1 MMSPAAVSVKR
12 YSTFFKNKK
21 ALKVLDYGAGKLR
34 NSLFLADS
42 GFHVYA
48 ADLPEQIRRVRESG
62 AAAGLEG
69 LLENSQLSAGGLNAD
84 LVVSTYVINIIA
96 DNEERI
102 RYLRNAS
109 LNLHPKGYLLIEV
122 QCRKES
128 PRCGSGCP
136 SHMKSPPCAKA
147 CSLEELDGMA
157 GLFGFARL
165 CHYHRRHALAVVYQ
179 LQNA

>member
-1 MMSPAAVSVKR
+1 MSSAALSVKR
-12 YSTFFKNKK
+12 YSTFFKTRK

-34 NSLFLADS
+34 NSLYLAES

-48 ADLPEQIRRVRESG
+48 ADLPEQVRRIRESN
-62 AAAGLEG
+62 AAARLDG
-69 LLENSQLSAGGLNAD
+69 LLEDNQLSAGGLDAD
-84 LVVSTYVINIIA
+84 LVISTYVFNIIP
-96 DNEERI
+96 DDMERV

-109 LNLHPKGYLLIEV
+109 INLRPRGYLLIEV

-128 PRCGSGCP
+128 SCCGGDCP

-147 CSLEELDGMA
+147 CSLEELDGMVKP
-157 GLFGFARL
+157 FGFARI

-179 LQNA
+179 LQIT

>member
-1 MMSPAAVSVKR
+1 MSPAAISVKR
-12 YSTFFKNKK
+12 YSTFFKNRN

-48 ADLPEQIRRVRESG
+48 ADLPEQVRRIRESG
-62 AAAGLEG
+62 AAERLEG
-69 LLENSQLSAGGLNAD
+69 LLESSQLSAGGLEAD
-84 LVVSTYVINIIA
+84 LVVSTYVFNIIA

-109 LNLHPKGYLLIEV
+109 INLHPRGYLLIEV

-128 PRCGSGCP
+128 HLCGIDCP

-147 CSLEELDGMA
+147 CSLEELDEMA
-157 GLFGFARL
+157 GLFGFSRL

-179 LQNA
+179 LQDA